1 MFNLPTSTKIQK
13 VIPKNA
19 FDSYTNTKQ
28 KKLFSDKIQRITWT
42 NKIAFDTV
50 NLDGVDVS
58 EIQLFKI
65 ELKEKTVI
73 KDLLSIIEKSI
84 PYHILFWIE
93 FGNEF
98 YISTSA
104 KHLHPQNQDFA
115 VIDYTFTSDWKL
127 IDDNK
132 YQIELKNNLD
142 WIFKNVCD
150 QLKSVD
156 TKTKSISELVEKQKS
171 NDAILK
177 EIEKIKTEI
186 ARCKQFNKK
195 VELNILL
202 KKLLDRR
209 MNL

>member
-13 VIPKNA
+13 LIPKNA

>member
-1 MFNLPTSTKIQK
+1 MFNLPPSTKIQK

-19 FDSYTNTKQ
+19 FDKYTNAKQ

-50 NLDGVDVS
+50 NLTGTDVS

-73 KDLLSIIEKSI
+73 KELLSIIEKSI

-171 NDAILK
+171 NNAIIK

-202 KKLLDRR
+202 KKLLDRKL
-209 MNL
+209 NL

>member
-1 MFNLPTSTKIQK
+1 MFNLPKSTRIQK
-13 VIPKNA
+13 IIPKNA
-19 FDSYTNTKQ
+19 FDNYTNTKQ
-28 KKLFSDKIQRITWT
+28 KKSFSDKIQRITWT

-50 NLDGVDVS
+50 NLTGIDIM
-58 EIQLFKI
+58 EIQFFKI

-84 PYHILFWIE
+84 PYHIVFWIE

-104 KHLHPQNQDFA
+104 KHLHPQNEDVA
-115 VIDYTFTSDWKL
+115 VIDYTFASNWKL
-127 IDDNK
+127 VEDNE
-132 YQIELKNNLD
+132 YQIELKKNLD

-156 TKTKSISELVEKQKS
+156 IETKSINELVEKQKN

-177 EIEKIKTEI
+177 EIEKLKSEI
-186 ARCKQFNKK
+186 AQCKQFNKK
-195 VELNILL
+195 VELNL
-202 KKLLDRR
+202 KLKVLESTL
-209 MNL
+209 

>member
-50 NLDGVDVS
+50 NLDGVNVS

-73 KDLLSIIEKSI
+73 KELLSIIEKSI

>member
-1 MFNLPTSTKIQK
+1 MFNLPPSTKIQK
-13 VIPKNA
+13 VISKNA
-19 FDSYTNTKQ
+19 FDKYTNAKQ

-50 NLDGVDVS
+50 NLTGTDVS

-84 PYHILFWIE
+84 PYHIIFWIE
-93 FGNEF
+93 FSDEF
-98 YISTSA
+98 YISTSV
-104 KHLHPQNQDFA
+104 KHLHPQNENVA

-127 IDDNK
+127 VEDNTYK
-132 YQIELKNNLD
+132 IELKNNLD

-171 NDAILK
+171 NNAIIK

-202 KKLLDRR
+202 KKLLDRKL
-209 MNL
+209 NL

>member
-28 KKLFSDKIQRITWT
+28 KKSFSDKISRITWS
-42 NKIAFDTV
+42 NKIAFETV
-50 NLDGVDVS
+50 HLREGDIS
-58 EIQLFKI
+58 EIQIFKV
-65 ELKEKTVI
+65 ELKEKAI
-73 KDLLSIIEKSI
+73 LKDLLSIIDKAI
-84 PYHILFWIE
+84 PYHIIFWIE
-93 FGNEF
+93 FGDEF
-98 YISTSA
+98 YISTSV
-104 KHLHPQNQDFA
+104 KHLHPQNENLA

-127 IDDNK
+127 VEDNTYK
-132 YQIELKNNLD
+132 IELKNNLD

-171 NDAILK
+171 NNAIIK

-186 ARCKQFNKK
+186 AKCKQFNKK

-202 KKLLDRR
+202 KKLLDRKL
-209 MNL
+209 NL

>member
-1 MFNLPTSTKIQK
+1 MLNLPKSTRIQK

-19 FDSYTNTKQ
+19 FDGYTNARQ
-28 KKLFSDKIQRITWT
+28 KKLFSEKIQRITWT

-50 NLDGVDVS
+50 NLTGVDVS

-65 ELKEKTVI
+65 DLKEKTVI

-104 KHLHPQNQDFA
+104 KHLHPQNEDVA

-127 IDDNK
+127 VEDNE

-156 TKTKSISELVEKQKS
+156 IETKSINELVEKQKN

-195 VELNILL
+195 VELNLKLKALQSIL
-202 KKLLDRR
+202 
-209 MNL
+209 